1 MPDSPI
7 ANVPDRHAFVM
18 AGTETLF
25 LDHLPMFNVK
35 EHMYQVILKGTL
47 PDYAMKQYAAD
58 RKEHPESTYL
68 LANVEYDLMT
78 LPQIQNR
85 QMTSFVAD
93 VFRGIPQDPPLIHN
107 VRTYIDRIVY
117 YRPFNLAME
126 HPKAL
131 SYVVFGSGQEAH
143 MSHHMIKQPDF
154 QQVLDLAE
162 LPTWIPPLQLE
173 AGFLIS
179 IPALPNKPADKP
191 TYCSNPLTD
200 NSYDVQFQGQEGQKE
215 EDPLK
220 IQVGT
225 SYYFDTAAL
234 NIPDNPCAQ

>member
-1 MPDSPI
+1 
-7 ANVPDRHAFVM
+7 
-18 AGTETLF
+18 
-25 LDHLPMFNVK
+25 
-35 EHMYQVILKGTL
+35 
-47 PDYAMKQYAAD
+47 
-58 RKEHPESTYL
+58 
-68 LANVEYDLMT
+68 
-78 LPQIQNR
+78 
-85 QMTSFVAD
+85 
-93 VFRGIPQDPPLIHN
+93 
-107 VRTYIDRIVY
+107 
-117 YRPFNLAME
+117 
-126 HPKAL
+126 
-131 SYVVFGSGQEAH
+131 

>member
-131 SYVVFGSGQEAH
+131 SICGLRLGSG
-143 MSHHMIKQPDF
+143 
-154 QQVLDLAE
+154 
-162 LPTWIPPLQLE
+162 
-173 AGFLIS
+173 
-179 IPALPNKPADKP
+179 
-191 TYCSNPLTD
+191 
-200 NSYDVQFQGQEGQKE
+200 
-215 EDPLK
+215 
-220 IQVGT
+220 GT
-225 SYYFDTAAL
+225 HVTPHD
-234 NIPDNPCAQ
+234 